1 MQYKTITLELL
12 HEQPGF
18 YEQLRSSKMLL
29 TALETYASELKT
41 SHEIWKAQLGKAMPG
56 NDPRQIASEAM
67 ELAIQDLQDRLPC
80 GSPSSE
86 ADPLSL
92 DAAMTFLRRAS

>member
-1 MQYKTITLELL
+1 MHYKTITLELIQ
-12 HEQPGF
+12 EQPKL
-18 YEQLRSSKMLL
+18 YEKLRSSKMLL
-29 TALETYASELKT
+29 TALDAYATELKT
-41 SHEIWKAQLGKAMPG
+41 SHEIWKAQLGRSMPG

-67 ELAIQDLQDRLPC
+67 ELAIQEIRDRLPC
-80 GSPSSE
+80 GSPMNE